1 MMRTDRIQIQYL
13 LEFTAPF
20 HCGTGVRTGLIDRS
34 VMRDGEGYLYVP
46 ASTIKG
52 VVRELCEQLERF
64 YEDSDDTIRELIA
77 TPHNK
82 ATALRDLGTTHTLV
96 THIFGSQICPGHL
109 YFSDAQQLDD
119 GKKKFA
125 GENRHDD
132 NRDEDEAKRYQHLQT
147 DLYTQV
153 RLNRLTRTAER
164 GALYSSE
171 FGIRHMTFRGNIIGS
186 LECLPIS
193 AEINEEFS
201 DTQDGPTY
209 SLLLLLAGLYMIE
222 RLGGNK
228 STGKGEC
235 HCIIE
240 ELTINN
246 RTIVK
251 PAPEND
257 ANKNDMNE
265 KPKPLWENWLQH
277 LDVLSYY
284 SLMLQEEA

>member
-1 MMRTDRIQIQYL
+1 MRPDRIQIHYL

-52 VVRELCEQLERF
+52 VVRELCEQLARF
-64 YEDSDDTIRELIA
+64 YEDSDDTMRELIA
-77 TPHNK
+77 TPHDK
-82 ATALRDLGTTHTLV
+82 AIALRSLGTTHTLV
-96 THIFGSQICPGHL
+96 TRIFGSQIYPGHL
-109 YFSDAQQLDD
+109 YFNDAQQPDKD
-119 GKKKFA
+119 KQKFA
-125 GENRHDD
+125 GEKSRET
-132 NRDEDEAKRYQHLQT
+132 DEDEAKRYQHLQT

-153 RLNRLTRTAER
+153 RLNRPTRTAER

-171 FGIRHMTFRGNIIGS
+171 FGIRHMTFRGSIVGG
-186 LECLPIS
+186 LECLPIT
-193 AEINEEFS
+193 AEVNEAFS

-209 SLLLLLAGLYMIE
+209 SLLLLLAGLYMVE

-228 STGKGEC
+228 SAGKGEC
-235 HCIIE
+235 RCIIE
-240 ELTINN
+240 ELTINDTVFVN
-246 RTIVK
+246 
-251 PAPEND
+251 P
-257 ANKNDMNE
+257 KNNVD
-265 KPKPLWENWLQH
+265 KPLWENWLQH